1 MDNATPE
8 KIIHIKNKIEESI
21 INRKPLIF
29 NYTKRNE
36 YIPEERKVVFR
47 EMYSK
52 NGRFY
57 AVGYCFKRKDK
68 RTFRLDRIGEIK
80 RFDYPITEIPPSTFK
95 SEIPTG
101 SVPVAKK
108 VEEIEKEHEKQR
120 KAERAETAGCIIKVF
135 IVLIVA
141 GGLIFGYLLGNY
153 PGMWEKVFGEKYDYY
168 VNPSSISYT
177 EIKGRSSTSKQ
188 QELIN
193 IDEKY
198 RGFTVEK
205 RNLSYRIKGLKV
217 KYPTLY
223 DAVVK
228 INTMVFTKITGT
240 KDEKLLSIYSEA
252 DTNKNGFLSW
262 KEIQNFQMKINRDFE
277 YIFNDTALRPDE
289 FVKNGGGDCEDWAL
303 FTAGLLRFWN
313 YETYIGSLNFKD
325 NYHAVTLVKV
335 KELPFRFKGY
345 KITSAEMES
354 GETLPEGI
362 YTCIDYYR
370 VGRVTKAS
378 GRKPR
383 LIRVSNPEWYYG
395 RKM

>member
-1 MDNATPE
+1 MDNANIK
-8 KIIHIKNKIEESI
+8 KIIEIKNKIEESI
-21 INRKPLIF
+21 ATKKPLIF
-29 NYTKRNE
+29 TYIKWNE
-36 YIPEERKVVFR
+36 YIPEERRVVFQK
-47 EMYSK
+47 MYSK
-52 NGRFY
+52 NERFY
-57 AVGYCFKRKDK
+57 AVGYCLKRRDK
-68 RTFRLDRIGEIK
+68 RTFRLDRIEEING
-80 RFDYPITEIPPSTFK
+80 FALP
-95 SEIPTG
+95 
-101 SVPVAKK
+101 
-108 VEEIEKEHEKQR
+108 VEEIPASVSEPEIPAGAVPLTEKFEEIRKQR
-120 KAERAETAGCIIKVF
+120 EIKKAENRGCF
-135 IVLIVA
+135 ITFIVVLIVC
-141 GGLIFGYLLGNY
+141 GGLVFGFLLGNY
-153 PGMWEKVFGEKYDYY
+153 PGMWEKVFGEKDDYY
-168 VNPSSISYT
+168 VASSPISYI
-177 EIKGRSSTSKQ
+177 EIKGYDRNNKQ
-188 QELIN
+188 PELIN

-198 RGFTVEK
+198 RGYTIEK
-205 RNLSYRIKGLKV
+205 EDSYYMIKGVKE
-217 KYPTLY
+217 KYPALY

-228 INTMVFTKITGT
+228 INTVVFTKITGI
-240 KDEKLLSIYSEA
+240 KDEELLSIYIEA

-262 KEIQNFQMKINRDFE
+262 EEIKSSQMRINREFE
-277 YIFNDTALRPDE
+277 YISNDIALRPDE
-289 FVKNGGGDCEDWAL
+289 FIKAGGGDCEDWAL

-383 LIRVSNPEWYYG
+383 LIGVSNPEWCHG

>member
-1 MDNATPE
+1 MDTVNFK
-8 KIIHIKNKIEESI
+8 KIINIKNKIEESI
-21 INRKPLIF
+21 ANRKPLIF
-29 NYTKRNE
+29 TYTKWNE
-36 YIPEERKVVFR
+36 YIPEERRVVFL
-47 EMYSK
+47 EMYSR

-57 AVGYCFKRKDK
+57 AAGYCLKRKDK

-80 RFDYPITEIPPSTFK
+80 GFGSSIAEVPTSTFK
-95 SEIPTG
+95 PEIPAD
-101 SVPVAKK
+101 SVPVAEKL
-108 VEEIEKEHEKQR
+108 EEIEKER
-120 KAERAETAGCIIKVF
+120 KAERVETAGCIIKVF
-135 IVLIVA
+135 IVLIVG

-153 PGMWEKVFGEKYDYY
+153 PGMWEKVFGQKDDYY
-168 VNPSSISYT
+168 VSPSSILYT
-177 EIKGRSSTSKQ
+177 EIKGRDRNYKQ

-205 RNLSYRIKGLKV
+205 RDSHYRIEGLNG

-228 INTMVFTKITGT
+228 MNAMVFTKITGI
-240 KDEKLLSIYSEA
+240 KDEELLSIYIDA
-252 DTNKNGFLSW
+252 DTNKNGLLSW
-262 KEIQNFQMKINRDFE
+262 EEIQSFQMKINRNFE
-277 YIFNDTALRPDE
+277 YISNDTALRPDD
-289 FVKNGGGDCEDWAL
+289 FLKNGGGDCEDWAL

-313 YETYIGSLNFKD
+313 YEAYIGSLYFKD

-335 KELPFRFKGY
+335 NELPFRFKGY

-354 GETLPEGI
+354 GEELPEGI
-362 YTCIDYYR
+362 YTCIDYYK
-370 VGRVTKAS
+370 VGRVTKAG

-383 LIRVSNPEWYYG
+383 LIRVSNPEWYYE